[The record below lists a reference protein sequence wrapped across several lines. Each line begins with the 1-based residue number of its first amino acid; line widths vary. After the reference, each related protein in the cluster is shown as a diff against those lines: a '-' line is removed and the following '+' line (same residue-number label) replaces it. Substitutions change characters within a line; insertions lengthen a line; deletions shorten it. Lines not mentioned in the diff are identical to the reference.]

1 MLFSKKC
8 AIGLILLL
16 LVLVACV
23 PILIA
28 NSWQQERRHF
38 RAVREGVFYRSGQ
51 MTLKGLSWSVHD
63 HGIKSVV
70 TFRASN
76 RSDKPN
82 PDAEEENW
90 CKGEGLKYLRLAPL
104 HWQDSEGGPA
114 PVEENLKKYL
124 DFLSNKSNYPIL
136 IHCFAGIHRTGAYC
150 AIYRMEVE
158 GWDRGRA
165 MNEMKACGYVTLEE
179 NEDILR
185 YLSNYKSGQ
194 LRSGLPKLSIGSTP
208 LWPYGNLSPGE
219 KTESGVK
226 Q

>member
-51 MTLKGLSWSVHD
+51 MTLKGLSRSVHD

-104 HWQDSEGGPA
+104 HWQDSEGGAA

-124 DFLSNKSNYPIL
+124 DFLL
-136 IHCFAGIHRTGAYC
+136 RTFQAVKFGKEAKNLQKKTYF
-150 AIYRMEVE
+150 IYIFL
-158 GWDRGRA
+158 
-165 MNEMKACGYVTLEE
+165 NLF
-179 NEDILR
+179 
-185 YLSNYKSGQ
+185 YLFNFLY
-194 LRSGLPKLSIGSTP
+194 LF
-208 LWPYGNLSPGE
+208 
-219 KTESGVK
+219 KTIIFFNQVY
-226 Q
+226 